1 MKSDKEP
8 VHCGEGILKRIE
20 CEKGISQLHIKHY
33 TEKELIEMAKE
44 LFHASSKPLKEII
57 IIRNGL
63 TDEQIKQII
72 NFKTS

>member
-1 MKSDKEP
+1 MDLDKELI
-8 VHCGEGILKRIE
+8 HCGEGILKHIE

-33 TEKELIEMAKE
+33 TEKEMMELVKE
-44 LFHASSKPLKEII
+44 LFHTSPKPLKEII